1 MSDRLNLQAK
11 FEEILGSRNV
21 YFQPPASVSMRYPA
35 IRYELKEF
43 RNRSAN
49 NSSSYISSTGYE
61 CIYISKDP
69 AGEDFLKAMLQIPY
83 CHFVRYY
90 RAENLHHYTFTI
102 YQ

>member
-1 MSDRLNLQAK
+1 MGDRLDLQAK

-21 YFQPPASVSMRYPA
+21 YFQPPASLSMRYPA
-35 IRYELKEF
+35 IRYELKDF

-61 CIYISKDP
+61 CVLIMREPDTEY
-69 AGEDFLKAMLQIPY
+69 LQKLFKIPY
-83 CHFVRYY
+83 CRFGRYY